1 MVKNLTES
9 HKMHVAKSPL
19 RNISL
24 TLYISVTYNNIIKFR
39 FEPVTSQKKS
49 RYREY
54 FKAINSPEFS
64 KRTVTASTFPSE
76 ICHSILFGH
85 SKRVTTD
92 DSTPTK

>member
-24 TLYISVTYNNIIKFR
+24 TLYISVTYNNIIKLR

-54 FKAINSPEFS
+54 FKAINSPEFTS
-64 KRTVTASTFPSE
+64 LNVLKN
-76 ICHSILFGH
+76 IHSIML
-85 SKRVTTD
+85 
-92 DSTPTK
+92 